1 MISSIKEGISYIR
14 HQSIVRT
21 LILLVAS
28 TSLFGMSLGT
38 LIPAWSVKILH
49 GDAATNGF
57 LFSSR
62 GIGSLL
68 GALVIASLGRASI
81 RGKLILSGSIF
92 FPIFIA
98 LFALVHWLPLSL
110 VLIGCVGIS
119 TIMVANLSNAVIQS
133 LVPDALRGRVM
144 GVFSTIFM
152 GSMPIGALILGSI
165 AEQTGEAQA
174 AIVSASAAFLVA
186 CLVLLLVPKIRSLE

>member
-119 TIMVANLSNAVIQS
+119 TIMVASLSNAVIQS